1 MFKLSYFNLK
11 QSAKVYPE
19 LKEQISV
26 RYINTKIKDSENSQI
41 INKEQQK
48 SIKKNIFIY

>member
-1 MFKLSYFNLK
+1 MFKLSYFKLK

-19 LKEQISV
+19 LKEQTSV
-26 RYINTKIKDSENSQI
+26 RYINTKKDSENSQI